1 MILVILGILYFSYSK
16 FSSSNEATMYEITEV
31 IEYYYKERVR
41 DFDEDEYDKDGFD
54 LSRHKLD

>member
-1 MILVILGILYFSYSK
+1 MILVILGIIYFLYSK

>member
-16 FSSSNEATMYEITEV
+16 FSSSNETIMYEITEV

-41 DFDEDEYDKDGFD
+41 NFDEDEYDEDGFD
-54 LSRHKLD
+54 LSR

>member
-1 MILVILGILYFSYSK
+1 MILVILEIIYFLYSK

>member
-1 MILVILGILYFSYSK
+1 M
-16 FSSSNEATMYEITEV
+16 TMYEITEV

>member
-1 MILVILGILYFSYSK
+1 MILVILGIIYFLYSK

-41 DFDEDEYDKDGFD
+41 DFDKVEYDKDGFD